1 MAAVVLGMSSC
12 SETWDDN
19 PVVKTHEGIQEA
31 AFLNTPVM
39 QDMPIMITEEN
50 RDGSFHLTCSQPPQQ
65 RRGLDT
71 RRAGRCQVGRR
82 PAPALYQGLY
92 APEGLYTPDRG

>member
-50 RDGSFHLTCSQPPQQ
+50 RDGSFHLTCSQPDF
-65 RRGLDT
+65 G
-71 RRAGRCQVGRR
+71 
-82 PAPALYQGLY
+82 Y
-92 APEGLYTPDRG
+92 AASAA

>member
-39 QDMPIMITEEN
+39 QNIRKSASSSSTV
-50 RDGSFHLTCSQPPQQ
+50 RRLTPSTKTWPRYSKSWPVSSRKKTCPCLIPRSIC
-65 RRGLDT
+65 
-71 RRAGRCQVGRR
+71 A
-82 PAPALYQGLY
+82 
-92 APEGLYTPDRG
+92 